1 VRPET
6 KRLGGTLKPE
16 RRKRETEVENSS
28 CRGRN
33 LSTRNQVGPSGK
45 HKTLAQPR
53 LWHEQPDSRSK
64 RARRTGDAKDHV
76 GQNPRRETGARVEI
90 TSEQYHRYSA
100 LKNLERQ
107 ERKLGADQDST
118 AGVKSDRENKIHR
131 NGLSGSHEEISG
143 RKKRI
148 EGRTKYDAESEQAI
162 DESSRGSTSTTD
174 VEGFR

>member
-1 VRPET
+1 
-6 KRLGGTLKPE
+6 
-16 RRKRETEVENSS
+16 
-28 CRGRN
+28 
-33 LSTRNQVGPSGK
+33 
-45 HKTLAQPR
+45 
-53 LWHEQPDSRSK
+53 
-64 RARRTGDAKDHV
+64 
-76 GQNPRRETGARVEI
+76 
-90 TSEQYHRYSA
+90 